1 VDTDRLMR
9 AASSAIETST
19 AFNGL
24 RVVSVNTSHRG
35 SSIELVNDA
44 AAISVTADWLEGDL
58 TVAIRPVGGALFAFE
73 DLADAADAKGLSLAR
88 LPKGISTD
96 SLARRLVQVLELLDL
111 AVPGVLAGTDEAAHA
126 LRARSA

>member
-1 VDTDRLMR
+1 MR
-9 AASSAIETST
+9 AAFSALQTST

-24 RVVSVNTSHRG
+24 RAVSVGTCHRG

-58 TVAIRPVGGALFAFE
+58 TVAICPVGEAPIDFK
-73 DLADAADAKGLSLAR
+73 DITDAADVKGLSLTR

-96 SLARRLVQVLELLDL
+96 SLARRLVQVLELLEV
-111 AVPGVLAGTDEAAHA
+111 AVPGVIAGTDEAAHV
-126 LRARSA
+126 LRARNA

>member
-1 VDTDRLMR
+1 METDRLMR
-9 AASSAIETST
+9 AASSALATSS
-19 AFNGL
+19 AFNDL
-24 RVVSVNTSHRG
+24 RAASVSTSHRG

-44 AAISVTADWLEGDL
+44 AAIAVTADWLEGDL
-58 TVAIRPVGGALFAFE
+58 TVAIRPLGGASIAFE
-73 DLADAADAKGLSLAR
+73 DIADAADAKGLSLAR

-111 AVPGVLAGTDEAAHA
+111 AVPGVLAGTEEAAHA